1 MFFIHKK
8 TTELIPIPQNEQ
20 KVIKQLDVSNEE
32 EQISVIKKLLSLK
45 KEYWLKCTC
54 NDNAILVICS
64 IAGNIYIRCKEL
76 HSHLMDCIF
85 AKNRITISLKKLREH
100 SYKKVKRYD
109 LYKQGFSLS
118 TNDRIISNKNTT
130 NKSLTRL
137 GQVLYTIIDD
147 SKVNIVKP
155 DNQLSILEQLTNI
168 TAAFQDSNKLIT
180 KDIPLAKYYRYV
192 LKEETLAQAKEILQK
207 SQNRFPHHLCPFVLF
222 TTVVTEIADNYFI
235 TKKSGKKYFVDNIIS
250 TTSGWI
256 NKKASAPYFLLT
268 STILNND
275 EILFKDAFALPI
287 VSTASLMPVESNYER
302 IIYKILFNQCKQY
315 ADIEIEKPL
324 FDIFNEDKQRF
335 RPDFIIHIKNKY
347 QIFIEVLGSNNSDY
361 LIQKQNIRKVASKHC
376 DIYLSIKAFELNHE
390 SNQFV
395 YNLRQAINRYI

>member
-8 TTELIPIPQNEQ
+8 TADLIPIPESEQ
-20 KVIKQLDVSNEE
+20 KIIKQLDVSNEE
-32 EQISVIKKLLSLK
+32 EQISIIKKLLSLK
-45 KEYWLKCTC
+45 KEYWLKCNC

-64 IAGNIYIRCKEL
+64 IAGNIYIRCKKL

-85 AKNRITISLKKLREH
+85 AKNRITISLKKLRAL

-147 SKVNIVKP
+147 SKINIVKP

-168 TAAFQDSNKLIT
+168 TAAFQDPNKLIT

-256 NKKASAPYFLLT
+256 SKKASAPYFLLT

-275 EILFKDAFALPI
+275 EILF
-287 VSTASLMPVESNYER
+287 
-302 IIYKILFNQCKQY
+302 NQCKQY
-315 ADIEIEKPL
+315 DGIEIEKPL
-324 FDIFNEDKQRF
+324 FDSFTEDKQRF

-361 LIQKQNIRKVASKHC
+361 LIQKQNICKVAQNHC
-376 DIYLSIKAFELNHE
+376 DIYLSIKAFELNRE
-390 SNQFV
+390 YNQFI

>member
-1 MFFIHKK
+1 
-8 TTELIPIPQNEQ
+8 
-20 KVIKQLDVSNEE
+20 
-32 EQISVIKKLLSLK
+32 
-45 KEYWLKCTC
+45 
-54 NDNAILVICS
+54 
-64 IAGNIYIRCKEL
+64 
-76 HSHLMDCIF
+76 MDCIF
-85 AKNRITISLKKLREH
+85 AKNRITISLKKLRAL

-168 TAAFQDSNKLIT
+168 TAAFQDPNKLIT

-250 TTSGWI
+250 TTSG
-256 NKKASAPYFLLT
+256 
-268 STILNND
+268 
-275 EILFKDAFALPI
+275 
-287 VSTASLMPVESNYER
+287 
-302 IIYKILFNQCKQY
+302 
-315 ADIEIEKPL
+315 
-324 FDIFNEDKQRF
+324 
-335 RPDFIIHIKNKY
+335 
-347 QIFIEVLGSNNSDY
+347 
-361 LIQKQNIRKVASKHC
+361 
-376 DIYLSIKAFELNHE
+376 
-390 SNQFV
+390 
-395 YNLRQAINRYI
+395 

>member
-8 TTELIPIPQNEQ
+8 TADLIPIPQSEQ
-20 KVIKQLDVSNEE
+20 KIIKQLDVSNEE

-192 LKEETLAQAKEILQK
+192 LKEETLAQAKEIL
-207 SQNRFPHHLCPFVLF
+207 
-222 TTVVTEIADNYFI
+222 
-235 TKKSGKKYFVDNIIS
+235 
-250 TTSGWI
+250 
-256 NKKASAPYFLLT
+256 
-268 STILNND
+268 
-275 EILFKDAFALPI
+275 
-287 VSTASLMPVESNYER
+287 
-302 IIYKILFNQCKQY
+302 
-315 ADIEIEKPL
+315 
-324 FDIFNEDKQRF
+324 
-335 RPDFIIHIKNKY
+335 
-347 QIFIEVLGSNNSDY
+347 
-361 LIQKQNIRKVASKHC
+361 
-376 DIYLSIKAFELNHE
+376 
-390 SNQFV
+390 
-395 YNLRQAINRYI
+395 